1 MEHKTCIKCGNI
13 FPATKKF
20 FNKDSQKKDGFCP
33 YCKTCRQAKRKVD
46 YKNSPNQV
54 QHARERANKWFYE
67 NKDRAHK
74 NRIKQYQQNR
84 EQNIIDS
91 RNWRINNPE
100 RYTKSQKDYYTRT
113 YPQRNKEQLMSYCR
127 NRRARIKNCIGFHT
141 GKDIENIL
149 IQQSGRCFYCGNP
162 LYKYQVDHVIP
173 IVLGGS
179 NSPDNLVLACPHCNK
194 SKGGRLPEDWI
205 QNPIN

>member
-1 MEHKTCIKCGNI
+1 MRHKMQKTCTKCGET
-13 FPATKKF
+13 FPATSEYFHKHPKQSSGLHPRCKVCRKK
-20 FNKDSQKKDGFCP
+20 
-33 YCKTCRQAKRKVD
+33 
-46 YKNSPNQV
+46 
-54 QHARERANKWFYE
+54 ERA
-67 NKDRAHK
+67 DRYKISGEKEREQMRNYARTHSEESVNRVK
-74 NRIKQYQQNR
+74 EFRIKNPNYRCEFRIKHLDAIRKSGR
-84 EQNIIDS
+84 EYVKNHLDMFAIRS
-91 RNWRINNPE
+91 
-100 RYTKSQKDYYTRT
+100 
-113 YPQRNKEQLMSYCR
+113 R
-127 NRRARIKNCIGFHT
+127 NRRARIKNCPGIHT